1 MKLRESATLNAFGHI
16 EPIPTFH
23 PPSLKNPTR
32 IPADN
37 PKEKSNKFLDKMM
50 RKSKRTKKHRKEL
63 ARHQGPQQMPHVTT
77 TGVSMHQQMYIP
89 YATASGVR
97 FDDTTATEFIKS
109 QGKKFEVSTN
119 GKSLDIAAA
128 ALENIEYENIP
139 IEETFVK
146 RPSIQDDGA
155 PDLIRELGCRGIQ
168 NWSACSKGTKAS

>member
-63 ARHQGPQQMPHVTT
+63 ARHQGPQQMPTRN
-77 TGVSMHQQMYIP
+77 YNWRIN
-89 YATASGVR
+89 ASANVH
-97 FDDTTATEFIKS
+97 
-109 QGKKFEVSTN
+109 
-119 GKSLDIAAA
+119 
-128 ALENIEYENIP
+128 
-139 IEETFVK
+139 
-146 RPSIQDDGA
+146 SI
-155 PDLIRELGCRGIQ
+155 RNSVWC
-168 NWSACSKGTKAS
+168 KV